1 MKHGQ
6 SALLFAAHV
15 QWVSAAAAIAAALFQ
30 TVYLGSGM
38 AA

>member
-1 MKHGQ
+1 MKYGQ
-6 SALLFAAHV
+6 TALHFSAHV
-15 QWVSAAAAIAAALFQ
+15 QWVSAAAAIAIALFQ

>member
-1 MKHGQ
+1 MKYGQ
-6 SALLFAAHV
+6 SALLFVAHV
-15 QWVSAAAAIAAALFQ
+15 QWVSAAAAITIALFQ

>member
-6 SALLFAAHV
+6 SALLFAPHV
-15 QWVSAAAAIAAALFQ
+15 QWVSAAAAIAIALFQ